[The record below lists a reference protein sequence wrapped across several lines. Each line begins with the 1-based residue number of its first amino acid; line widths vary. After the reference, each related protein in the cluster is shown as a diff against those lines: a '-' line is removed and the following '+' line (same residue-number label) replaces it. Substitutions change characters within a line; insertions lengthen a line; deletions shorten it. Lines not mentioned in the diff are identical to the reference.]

1 MHSIPLKVYLHRLSV
16 RLLINHFSSA
26 DEAAGLELR
35 SVSEKFVG
43 QLGGRS
49 VLQHR
54 SVPGRPK
61 RTRRP
66 VLGHH
71 APAIFNLSMS
81 FLRLMTC
88 VAGVYSMFLLWA
100 IAQER
105 LSVPFKSID
114 GASSDKFKS
123 PLFMGTCQSF
133 LSSVSA
139 LCYLLLRRK
148 SRETLSQTL
157 GLVHE
162 VEASKTLNGKNSN
175 AANGYH
181 NGFVAKP
188 DRRYSTRELLLRY
201 FQCSLSITSA
211 APFGFAALSY
221 ISYPAMV
228 LGKSCKLVPVM
239 IMNVLLYRRKF
250 APHKYL
256 VVFMVTTGITIFMAL
271 ADEKKGKAKS
281 HGSTNTNGIQ
291 SPYANLIGI
300 TYLLI
305 NLALDGAVNST
316 QDEIFAR
323 HKVTGQQMMFW
334 INIFCTAIS
343 TFLSILPLP
352 YIPII
357 HPSTDGRTELGGALA
372 FIRTHPS
379 IMIPLAQFAFTGALG
394 QLFIF
399 ETLQH
404 FGSLT
409 LVTITLTR
417 KLFTMLLSVAVY
429 KHRLTIGQ
437 WFGAAVVFAG
447 ISVEAFVKRKDIH
460 AKEIIQEKEKA
471 KIKSL

>member
-1 MHSIPLKVYLHRLSV
+1 MTFV
-16 RLLINHFSSA
+16 RLL
-26 DEAAGLELR
+26 
-35 SVSEKFVG
+35 V
-43 QLGGRS
+43 
-49 VLQHR
+49 
-54 SVPGRPK
+54 
-61 RTRRP
+61 
-66 VLGHH
+66 
-71 APAIFNLSMS
+71 
-81 FLRLMTC
+81 C

-114 GASSDKFKS
+114 GTSSDKFKS

-133 LSSVSA
+133 LSSISA
-139 LCYLLLRRK
+139 FCYILLRRK
-148 SRETLSQTL
+148 PGDAFAQSL
-157 GLVHE
+157 GLVHKE
-162 VEASKTLNGKNSN
+162 TSTSTQSTLSHEKHKHTKHATNGYQKTHTNGSAHHASK
-175 AANGYH
+175 
-181 NGFVAKP
+181 P
-188 DRRYSTRELLLRY
+188 DHRYSMRHLLLRY
-201 FQCSLSITSA
+201 LQCSVFITCA

-256 VVFMVTTGITIFMAL
+256 VVFMVTTGITVFMGL
-271 ADEKKGKAKS
+271 GGDRRGKSKAENNS
-281 HGSTNTNGIQ
+281 NGQ
-291 SPYANLIGI
+291 TSYANLIGI

-334 INIFCTAIS
+334 INVFCTTIS
-343 TFLSILPLP
+343 TALSVLPLP
-352 YIPII
+352 YIPVI
-357 HPSTDGRTELGGALA
+357 HPSTDGRTELAGALA
-372 FIRTHPS
+372 FVRTHPS
-379 IMIPLAQFAFTGALG
+379 IIIPLAQYAFTGALG

-417 KLFTMLLSVAVY
+417 KLFTMLLSVIVY
-429 KHRLTIGQ
+429 KHKLSKSQ
-437 WFGAAVVFAG
+437 WLGAAIVFAG
-447 ISVEAFVKRKDIH
+447 ISVEAFVKRKEVH
-460 AKEIIQEKEKA
+460 AKRVIQEKEKA
-471 KIKSL
+471 KIRSL